1 MDIIPLKGEQS
12 SITSR
17 RTMAN
22 SLKVPAAQ
30 VGTLANVRGLPDAAR
45 TAPEVAKQSSTACG
59 RLAACKS

>member
-17 RTMAN
+17 RTMTN
-22 SLKVPAAQ
+22 SLRVAAAP
-30 VGTLANVRGLPDAAR
+30 VGTLANVRASPDAAR
-45 TAPEVAKQSSTACG
+45 KASEVAKQSSTACG

>member
-1 MDIIPLKGEQS
+1 
-12 SITSR
+12 
-17 RTMAN
+17 MAAHASPPAVQVEFFMTN